1 MKRDSAPGSVVTLTR
16 IARVA
21 GVSRVTASRALGDS
35 PLVAQQT
42 RERITAIAAQLGY
55 TPNLLAKGLVQN
67 RTSTLGVVLREL
79 ANPFFAPMLSSIEAV
94 AARRGFLVVVGESGK
109 SLKGERL
116 NLSRFLQLR
125 ISGIVVTP
133 VASDMSHLTAA
144 RGRGTPVVA
153 MARVWGDG
161 DYVTGDNREGGRLV
175 AQHFL
180 ERGHRRLGVVSPD
193 EPDNTAIQGRVA
205 GFREQLG
212 STFLAVPPQWDVRTH
227 GATLEDGVEAAD
239 RILAHDAR
247 PSAIFAATDVQAIGM
262 VRRLIARG
270 IQVPQD
276 IAVVGYDDIPFAD
289 YAPIPLSSV
298 AVPVRRIGE
307 LAAEVLFDRL
317 DGLNPETLRQIVLP
331 PQLIVRASG

>member
-1 MKRDSAPGSVVTLTR
+1 
-16 IARVA
+16 
-21 GVSRVTASRALGDS
+21 
-35 PLVAQQT
+35 
-42 RERITAIAAQLGY
+42 
-55 TPNLLAKGLVQN
+55 
-67 RTSTLGVVLREL
+67 LREL

-109 SLKGERL
+109 SLKGEQL
-116 NLSRFLQLR
+116 YLSRFLQLR